1 MPWLCETEPGDDPR
15 PAGSFSPSGDDYRAV
30 PETVLVP
37 VDGSPQSNA
46 ALDHALA
53 TFPDAEIVALTA
65 VDPVA
70 AGYAAAPG
78 PDAASYPAEWIEQAN
93 DRADNVLDE
102 AVERAADA
110 GREIETVRV
119 TDRPARAIVDYAD
132 EEAIDQI
139 VIGSH
144 GRTGVSRILLGSV
157 AEKVVRRAPCPVTV
171 VR

>member
-1 MPWLCETEPGDDPR
+1 M
-15 PAGSFSPSGDDYRAV
+15 

-37 VDGSPQSNA
+37 VDGSPQSEK
-46 ALDHALA
+46 ALDHAMA
-53 TFPDAEIVALTA
+53 TFPDADLVALTA

-70 AGYAAAPG
+70 AGYAATPG
-78 PDAASYPAEWIEQAN
+78 PDASGYPGEWIEQAHE
-93 DRADNVLDE
+93 RADRILDD
-102 AVERAADA
+102 AVEQAAERD
-110 GREIETVRV
+110 REIETVRV

-132 EEAIDQI
+132 EEGVDQI

-144 GRTGVSRILLGSV
+144 GRTGITRVLLGSV